1 LRPLSPWTTVPR
13 SAFTPHLLVT
23 RLQHLTTKPIPSI
36 PADIFTHTNPYRHSR
51 RCRLRPASCRLYKTH
66 LLHHSSAQTLHEGK
80 KKKSRS
86 HAIILQLVVPYPD
99 IPRRRPKRPP
109 RAALAPTS
117 PESSHSLLSSSG
129 ARSAQSVGTTDVTS
143 RFTGHHTSQTPHP
156 DINWQRTLLSE
167 PCKFLL
173 SHTQLATI
181 DSSRSK
187 HPPQPF
193 SHLNHPTPFLFPP
206 K

>member
-23 RLQHLTTKPIPSI
+23 RLQHLTTKPIPYPPTYSHTPI
-36 PADIFTHTNPYRHSR
+36 PIAIHAAAA
-51 RCRLRPASCRLYKTH
+51 CVLRPAAYIKRTCCIT
-66 LLHHSSAQTLHEGK
+66 AQPRPSTKE

-86 HAIILQLVVPYPD
+86 HAIILQLVVPYPN